1 LEGGGSIKS
10 SAAFLFAPKPKATFV
25 RSNGTGV
32 PVCVGVSAADD
43 MREKPG
49 FIIGGE
55 FDPLAGITD
64 ENPDVAGL
72 WELR

>member
-1 LEGGGSIKS
+1 MKS

-25 RSNGTGV
+25 RSDGTGV
-32 PVCVGVSAADD
+32 PVCVGVSPADD
-43 MREKPG
+43 IREKPG

-55 FDPLAGITD
+55 FDPLGGITD
-64 ENPDVAGL
+64 ENPDGAGL